1 VVWGVSTK
9 SPLHPKLKCILEAD
23 LWSMDE
29 DKAEVVSFGSCR
41 QINLKD
47 IKNTKIEKDS
57 SILGVSSRCA

>member
-1 VVWGVSTK
+1 MEHG
-9 SPLHPKLKCILEAD
+9 
-23 LWSMDE
+23 MR
-29 DKAEVVSFGSCR
+29 DKAELVSLRSCR